1 MDGVKSA
8 DEASDKSD
16 PVTSI
21 GGLRTKFAVD
31 FFGDDKIADLTGG
44 ELIVGNNLDNV
55 GDLTVDGNMGD
66 GGDQSVID
74 NMNDFAGCN
83 TYVGGDNIA
92 VGGDNDLNDEKPC
105 DQMCNKCV
113 SWMRTSKN
121 LKRRV
126 IRLQKQVKDLKI
138 KNKELVII
146 FNYHRVC
153 TCVVMHSVLYVIDKV
168 KI

>member
-1 MDGVKSA
+1 MGDGK
-8 DEASDKSD
+8 
-16 PVTSI
+16 I
-21 GGLRTKFAVD
+21 GK
-31 FFGDDKIADLTGG
+31 TGG
-44 ELIVGNNLDNV
+44 ELIVGNNFDNV

-74 NMNDFAGCN
+74 NMDDFAGCK

-92 VGGDNDLNDEKPC
+92 VDGGNDLNYEKPS

-113 SWMRTSKN
+113 SGIKISKN

-126 IRLQKQVKDLKI
+126 IRLQKQVKDLKL

-146 FNYHRVC
+146 FNYQRVC
-153 TCVVMHSVLYVIDKV
+153 MCVVVHSVLNVINKV